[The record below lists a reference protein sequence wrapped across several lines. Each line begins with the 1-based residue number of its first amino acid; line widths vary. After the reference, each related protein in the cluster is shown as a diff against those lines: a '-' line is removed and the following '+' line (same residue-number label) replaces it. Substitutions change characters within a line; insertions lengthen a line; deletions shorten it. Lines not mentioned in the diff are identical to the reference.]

1 MKIHEYNEMMGYLT
15 RPGRVGFKRGTPRL
29 PVTTREQ
36 EIANLQYGKNIEDLT
51 ISQRTDVRKRIRLG
65 KVDNITF
72 EQYLEDYKGMA
83 NDPDYKPK
91 YVKANVGTGMSA
103 QQLRA
108 RTEAKKTIE
117 GFESKFQKNVS
128 RRKGIKA
135 KAALEADPEKKQI
148 EMAKKAERRRGRRVS
163 KLADKSKLSFNEKL
177 LNFEQSLITRQLN
190 DKIKANPNII
200 LKNKKLM
207 NNLSTTVD
215 LDGNIIK
222 SKPTIYELEKRG
234 LFEIEHQRDV
244 RKAGA
249 MKDFPYNRNLILG
262 PHNRSGGFK
271 DMAEK
276 FIKKNPDPNNLKV
289 KNIIEK
295 AKELKITL
303 QPEVPAGTFKTKGI
317 GYKQP
322 SSATGKFIEYA
333 KFNLP
338 ELVDNKIGMT
348 GYKGDKTML
357 ERGLKATRNIMP
369 VTGKINLSSLSK
381 LTGASEPELSNFSK
395 AVREIQSKVGSTP
408 VDDFM
413 KLGIAQSKDIGNF
426 VKKYGLGAGKIALK
440 GIVIAS
446 PVFAGMEVMEA
457 SEKFKKGESA
467 GQIVAD
473 IAGNWIVPGI
483 GETYDAM
490 EKNKLM
496 KNIARPEELE
506 ALDKYNRYRS
516 GQKMAEGAIELG
528 EEEAAA
534 QQMSENVNTPEEQ
547 LNLFKLLEKGEAADF
562 YNKQSLAAERAAR
575 PLPQIKD
582 YLDDLLK
589 ENND

>member
-1 MKIHEYNEMMGYLT
+1 MKIHEYNEMMAYLT

-128 RRKGIKA
+128 RRKRIKA

-222 SKPTIYELEKRG
+222 SKPTIYEL
-234 LFEIEHQRDV
+234 
-244 RKAGA
+244 
-249 MKDFPYNRNLILG
+249 
-262 PHNRSGGFK
+262 
-271 DMAEK
+271 
-276 FIKKNPDPNNLKV
+276 
-289 KNIIEK
+289 
-295 AKELKITL
+295 
-303 QPEVPAGTFKTKGI
+303 
-317 GYKQP
+317 
-322 SSATGKFIEYA
+322 
-333 KFNLP
+333 
-338 ELVDNKIGMT
+338 
-348 GYKGDKTML
+348 
-357 ERGLKATRNIMP
+357 
-369 VTGKINLSSLSK
+369 
-381 LTGASEPELSNFSK
+381 
-395 AVREIQSKVGSTP
+395 
-408 VDDFM
+408 
-413 KLGIAQSKDIGNF
+413 
-426 VKKYGLGAGKIALK
+426 
-440 GIVIAS
+440 
-446 PVFAGMEVMEA
+446 
-457 SEKFKKGESA
+457 
-467 GQIVAD
+467 
-473 IAGNWIVPGI
+473 
-483 GETYDAM
+483 
-490 EKNKLM
+490 
-496 KNIARPEELE
+496 
-506 ALDKYNRYRS
+506 
-516 GQKMAEGAIELG
+516 
-528 EEEAAA
+528 
-534 QQMSENVNTPEEQ
+534 
-547 LNLFKLLEKGEAADF
+547 
-562 YNKQSLAAERAAR
+562 
-575 PLPQIKD
+575 
-582 YLDDLLK
+582 
-589 ENND
+589 